1 MEQQL
6 TAADLPRILDL
17 LAPSSTD
24 SQKFVALTLL
34 PRLLEPNKETMMM
47 VFEAMDFNFI
57 ERLLRTKSSNPDMQ
71 DGTLKSIAVNIL
83 SCFCM
88 HDDLL
93 EKKQLVNRI
102 PSLAKSVG
110 ISEEMSRDIFKIFI
124 KLSSAEKGL
133 VQLTDVEV
141 INTILNT
148 LKTSKDGKSI
158 ISAETKRLAFQAVHC
173 IGIQV
178 LAHLATDA
186 NSGLIS
192 SSDLFNEILPE
203 LSLLFR
209 TYQDQLK
216 FDLLNMFVDMF
227 SYFDDKTKLNREL
240 RKDTIKFQ
248 QWIENLR
255 QGLRDIL
262 SSHLGPEQRDQSL
275 MLTSLLLH
283 HFDAE
288 WLFSPPSTKSSS
300 DKRPDEQIRNE
311 AKFAILVIQL
321 ACIEIRLML
330 DSLAEQQRNKADNHD
345 PRLEKMLPT
354 CYTIL
359 ESSIEYLAK
368 IGQLLEEEEAE
379 SGEDAALSLP
389 IDPELLLKLKNI
401 LTETFR
407 AIMDYLVDV
416 KTELMSV
423 EEACQDTRI
432 IATIRVLSRY
442 LSEEA
447 TMEKEIREVMPF
459 LVDVAA
465 YR

>member
-1 MEQQL
+1 MEQL

-71 DGTLKSIAVNIL
+71 DETLKSIAVNIL

-93 EKKQLVNRI
+93 EKKQLINRI

-110 ISEEMSRDIFKIFI
+110 ISEEMSQDIFKIFV
-124 KLSSAEKGL
+124 KLSSVEKGL
-133 VQLTDVEV
+133 VQLIDGEV
-141 INTILNT
+141 INAILNT
-148 LKTSKDGKSI
+148 LKTSKDGK
-158 ISAETKRLAFQAVHC
+158 RLAFQAVNC
-173 IGIQV
+173 IGMRE
-178 LAHLATDA
+178 LAHLATNT
-186 NSGLIS
+186 NSDLIS
-192 SSDLFNEILPE
+192 SCGLFNEILPE

-209 TYQDQLK
+209 THQDQLK

-227 SYFDDKTKLNREL
+227 SYFDDKLTREL

-248 QWIENLR
+248 QWIENIR

-275 MLTSLLLH
+275 ILTSLLLH

-288 WLFSPPSTKSSS
+288 WLFSPPSAKLSS

-330 DSLAEQQRNKADNHD
+330 DGLAERQRNKADNHD

-359 ESSIEYLAK
+359 ETSIEYLAN
-368 IGQLLEEEEAE
+368 IGQLLEEEAE
-379 SGEDAALSLP
+379 SNEDVSLSLP

-423 EEACQDTRI
+423 EEAYQDPRI

-447 TMEKEIREVMPF
+447 TMEKEVREVMPF
-459 LVDVAA
+459 LMDMAA